1 MDARHV
7 LLTSALLGGG
17 GIEAPEEQVDHQSG
31 FIVRAWASTA
41 HNQAP
46 TSTQVDWYLCTCK
59 PGHSSTLKL
68 LKIEVTVTSSS
79 GRRLDNADVSSG
91 ARRLTASS
99 VQVAHTLSLHKS
111 NFRCPPRDDF
121 SMEPSFIN
129 GMTTGT
135 IATSN
140 SGDGYGVKSLSFS
153 LAHVSPPSP
162 PPSPP
167 PPSPPPRPPAEA
179 ELQAV
184 SGIDFDGS
192 SDDTQLR
199 EGLRSIMDAYES
211 DSDTKVDAT
220 AFLNLFLS
228 KRYANQV
235 PSRKQRMQAMMYL
248 SNALSGVRKKSRCG
262 NRQSCDPGRKK
273 MSLSPAA
280 LGVQSAFRDSRLSS
294 KVSSCPPRTPRIPLR
309 RSPLSAPRCQQH
321 PARGGQG

>member
-1 MDARHV
+1 
-7 LLTSALLGGG
+7 
-17 GIEAPEEQVDHQSG
+17 
-31 FIVRAWASTA
+31 
-41 HNQAP
+41 
-46 TSTQVDWYLCTCK
+46 
-59 PGHSSTLKL
+59 
-68 LKIEVTVTSSS
+68 
-79 GRRLDNADVSSG
+79 
-91 ARRLTASS
+91 
-99 VQVAHTLSLHKS
+99 
-111 NFRCPPRDDF
+111 
-121 SMEPSFIN
+121 MEPAFIN

-140 SGDGYGVKSLSFS
+140 SGSGYGVKSLSFS

-179 ELQAV
+179 DLQAV

-192 SDDTQLR
+192 SDDTELR
-199 EGLRSIMDAYES
+199 DGLRSIMDAYES

-248 SNALSGVRKKSRCG
+248 SNALSGVRKKARCG

-294 KVSSCPPRTPRIPLR
+294 KASSCPPHPPRTLLR

-321 PARGGQG
+321 PARGGRG